1 MRNHV
6 SKRLKPVPSK
16 NIENWR
22 SFSDLR
28 ERSQRKI
35 VIGVFGDSP
44 KMEKVRNLFFSE
56 IEREL
61 PYLCFDTTLVYFGS
75 QGAVQCVHQYH
86 IRENRKSLAPPLIK
100 AVRSRILFFL
110 SVTCYIS

>member
-44 KMEKVRNLFFSE
+44 KMEKIRNSFFSE

-61 PYLCFDTTLVYFGS
+61 PYLCFDTILGYIGR
-75 QGAVQCVHQYH
+75 QGAAQCVHQYR
-86 IRENRKSLAPPLIK
+86 IRENQKSLGSPPL
-100 AVRSRILFFL
+100 SN
-110 SVTCYIS
+110 

>member
-86 IRENRKSLAPPLIK
+86 IRENRKSLGAPLIN
-100 AVRSRILFFL
+100 VS
-110 SVTCYIS
+110 SNVY

>member
-86 IRENRKSLAPPLIK
+86 IRGNRKSLGPPPLNK
-100 AVRSRILFFL
+100 TSRYGKMADRGDVR
-110 SVTCYIS
+110 